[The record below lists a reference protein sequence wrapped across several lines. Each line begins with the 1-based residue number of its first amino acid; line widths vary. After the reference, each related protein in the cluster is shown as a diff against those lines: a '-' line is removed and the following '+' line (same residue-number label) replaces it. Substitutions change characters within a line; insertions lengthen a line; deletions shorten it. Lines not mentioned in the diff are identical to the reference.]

1 MAFSGPDV
9 NRHQRVADD
18 EFEGMVRAVAYL
30 PRVEGE
36 LEALVEPWKWAMEVG
51 WKRKDGQLTL
61 YGDALWALPQNL
73 LQQL

>member
-1 MAFSGPDV
+1 
-9 NRHQRVADD
+9 
-18 EFEGMVRAVAYL
+18 MVRAVACL

-51 WKRKDGQLTL
+51 WKRKDRQLTL